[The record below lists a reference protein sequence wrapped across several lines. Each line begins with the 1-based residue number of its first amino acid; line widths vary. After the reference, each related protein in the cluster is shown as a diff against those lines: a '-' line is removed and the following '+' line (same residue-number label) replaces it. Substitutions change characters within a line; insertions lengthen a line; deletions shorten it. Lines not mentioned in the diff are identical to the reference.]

1 MATVMLATRNDD
13 MRAYLAAKLKRS
25 GHAVSRVADYRSAL
39 TLLEENA
46 YDVLLTTVEADSS
59 DELDLARAARR
70 IDPEMRVM
78 FITGFSAVAL
88 MPPPEGAE
96 ARSMTLSEPVHLN
109 RIGEELQRLV
119 RAA

>member
-13 MRAYLAAKLKRS
+13 MRGYLAAKLKRS
-25 GHAVSRVADYRSAL
+25 GHAVSRVADYHSAL

-70 IDPEMRVM
+70 IDPDMRVM

-88 MPPPEGAE
+88 MPPAEEGA
-96 ARSMTLSEPVHLN
+96 RGMTLGEPVHLN
-109 RIGEELQRLV
+109 RLGEELRRLV

>member
-13 MRAYLAAKLKRS
+13 MRGYLAAKLKRA
-25 GHAVSRVADYRSAL
+25 GHAVSRVADYHSAL

-46 YDVLLTTVEADSS
+46 YDVLLTSVEADSS

-88 MPPPEGAE
+88 EPSKDGLGKP
-96 ARSMTLSEPVHLN
+96 MTLSAPVHLN
-109 RIGEELQRLV
+109 RLGEELRKLV